1 MTSLAFRAL
10 DQHVVGGLAD
20 DTAVE
25 DERGPLSYA
34 ELTHESACIAGA
46 ISHLGVES
54 GTEVSIDIPRGRN
67 LAIAVLACARLGAV
81 PSSAGVFRF
90 AGETFH
96 TPDTEV
102 AWDLLMRAGRSE
114 PAPAPDRDPEGYED
128 LMREAFPGLFS
139 ALLAGGTAT

>member
-1 MTSLAFRAL
+1 MTSLVFRAL
-10 DQHVVGGLAD
+10 DRHVVAGLAD

-34 ELTHESACIAGA
+34 ELTHESACVAGA
-46 ISHLGVES
+46 ISHLGVGS
-54 GTEVSIDIPRGRN
+54 GTEVSIVIPGGRN

-81 PSSAGVFRF
+81 PNAGGVFRF
-90 AGETFH
+90 EGETFH
-96 TPDTEV
+96 TPETAV

-114 PAPAPDRDPEGYED
+114 PAPAPDSDSEGYEE
-128 LMREAFPGLFS
+128 LMREAFPDLFS